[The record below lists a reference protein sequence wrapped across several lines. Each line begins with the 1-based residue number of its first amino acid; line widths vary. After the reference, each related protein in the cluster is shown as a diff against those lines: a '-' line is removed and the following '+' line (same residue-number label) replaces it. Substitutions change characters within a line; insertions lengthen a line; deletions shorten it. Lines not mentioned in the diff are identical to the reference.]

1 MTKTNKFVRLFEEY
15 ANEKSILIL
24 NFDPVSVSTPG
35 TEDQFARGHKRA
47 DSLLIE
53 LAKEKG
59 MKAISLQYDK
69 VVIDGDEIYIGS
81 HCLKDFDYVI
91 MGMMAKKT
99 EIVNPI
105 LQYLD
110 QHEIPHFNYGTPSD
124 RGNKTQ
130 DMYNLTR
137 AGLPYVPTF
146 IASSS
151 TEASNYVAKYWKN
164 EYPVVCK
171 VMNASQGDG
180 VEKCDDSKEL
190 AKCFSDNE
198 DPAYDDFRM
207 TQKFI
212 SNDGDFRILIFD
224 GKIIASAKRVAK
236 DPKKDFRNNMS
247 KGGKGYN
254 MEAPHEANQIALDS
268 ARILRKEMAGVDLI
282 QDKRDGKWY
291 IMEVNSAPQYHYFQ
305 EISGIDFP
313 QMLIDKIYS
322 KLYGTRTN

>member
-1 MTKTNKFVRLFEEY
+1 MTTKTKNKLVRLFEEY

-35 TEDQFARGHKRA
+35 TEDEFARGHERA
-47 DSLLIE
+47 DTLLIE
-53 LAKEKG
+53 LATEKG
-59 MKAISLQYDK
+59 MNAVSFQYDK
-69 VVIDGDEIYIGS
+69 VLIDDNEIYIGS
-81 HCLKDFDYVI
+81 TLLKDFDYVI

-105 LQYLD
+105 LQYLEN
-110 QHEIPHFNYGTPSD
+110 HHIPHFNYGTPSD

-146 IASSS
+146 ITASSE
-151 TEASNYVAKYWKN
+151 EASRYMATKWNN
-164 EYPVVCK
+164 NYPVVCK

-180 VEKCDDSKEL
+180 VEKCDDAKEL
-190 AKCFSDNE
+190 EKCFTGE
-198 DPAYDDFRM
+198 KDPAYDDFRM
-207 TQKFI
+207 VQKFI
-212 SNDGDFRILIFD
+212 PNDGDFRILIFD

-247 KGGKGYN
+247 KGGSGHR
-254 MEAPHEANQIALDS
+254 MDAPHEANQMALDS
-268 ARILRKEMAGVDLI
+268 AKVLGKQMAGVDLI
-282 QDKRDGKWY
+282 QDQSTGKWY

-305 EISGIDFP
+305 EISGTDFP
-313 QMLIDKIYS
+313 QMLIDKIYAE
-322 KLYGTRTN
+322 LNGRR

>member
-1 MTKTNKFVRLFEEY
+1 MNKLVRLFEEY
-15 ANEKSILIL
+15 TNEKSILIL
-24 NFDPVSVSTPG
+24 NFDPVSVSTLG
-35 TEDQFARGHKRA
+35 TEDKFARGHKRA

-53 LAKEKG
+53 LAEEKG
-59 MKAISLQYDK
+59 MKAVSLQYDK
-69 VVIDGDEIYIGS
+69 VLIDGNEIYIGNIP
-81 HCLKDFDYVI
+81 LKNFDYVI

-105 LQYLD
+105 LQYL
-110 QHEIPHFNYGTPSD
+110 QHHNIPHFNYGTPSD

-137 AGLPYVPTF
+137 AGLPFVPTF
-146 IASSS
+146 ITASP
-151 TEASNYVAKYWKN
+151 EDASRYVATRWN
-164 EYPVVCK
+164 NSYPVVCK

-180 VEKCDDSKEL
+180 VEKCNDVTEL
-190 AKCFSDNE
+190 EKCFTGE
-198 DPAYDDFRM
+198 KDPAYDDFR
-207 TQKFI
+207 TVQKFI
-212 SNDGDFRILIFD
+212 PNDGDFRILIFD

-236 DPKKDFRNNMS
+236 DPDKDFRNNMS

-254 MEAPHEANQIALDS
+254 IEAPHEANQIALDS

-282 QDKRDGKWY
+282 QDKKEGKWY

-322 KLYGTRTN
+322 KLYGTRAN

>member
-1 MTKTNKFVRLFEEY
+1 MTKTNKLVRLFEEY

-35 TEDQFARGHKRA
+35 TEDKFAKGHKRA

-53 LAKEKG
+53 LAEEKG

-69 VVIDGDEIYIGS
+69 VLIDGDEIYIGS
-81 HCLKDFDYVI
+81 NPLRNFDYVI

-105 LQYLD
+105 LQYLEN
-110 QHEIPHFNYGTPSD
+110 HGIPHFNYGTPSD

-146 IASSS
+146 ITASSK
-151 TEASNYVAKYWKN
+151 EASTYVAKRWKD
-164 EYPVVCK
+164 YPVVCK

-180 VEKCDDSKEL
+180 VEKCNDAKEL
-190 AKCFSDNE
+190 EKCFPDNE

-207 TQKFI
+207 VQKFI
-212 SNDGDFRILIFD
+212 PNDGDFRILIFD

-254 MEAPHEANQIALDS
+254 MQAPHEANQIALDS
-268 ARILRKEMAGVDLI
+268 ARILKKEMAGVDLI